1 MRTVTISFKPYMVC
15 EYKHNGRIITNQ
27 KKYLTV
33 FDYQGYICNRNRDI
47 DVPHRTPT
55 DVIHSIFEPFEIH
68 NLYVVYETLPYIT
81 IDIEIVIDDNFN
93 NIVLNNNNENEEDK
107 IRNYFINKYSEY
119 VNDNYGVVTLSEN
132 VKNNFQNIIKLLF
145 SWIEDNGDGENDI
158 TDIYLCVTFKRIL
171 NFHNYE

>member
-15 EYKHNGRIITNQ
+15 EYKHNGRIVTNQ
-27 KKYLTV
+27 KKYLTI
-33 FDYQGYICNRNRDI
+33 FDYQGYICNRNREI
-47 DVPHRTPT
+47 DVPQRIPIN
-55 DVIHSIFEPFEIH
+55 VIRSIFEPFEIH

-81 IDIEIVIDDNFN
+81 IDIELVIDDNFN
-93 NIVLNNNNENEEDK
+93 DIILNNNNDNEEDK

-119 VNDNYGVVTLSEN
+119 INDNYGVVTLSEN

-145 SWIEDNGDGENDI
+145 SWIEDNGDENDI
-158 TDIYLCVTFKRIL
+158 TDIYLGVTFERIL